1 LIGIPLFQKI
11 HTVRRPLLMGRGR
24 RVMVR
29 EKATDPVP
37 LKKLRLSAFKSH
49 FSAGNTQEQMRDVL
63 IGEGKAACSFRRRPF
78 LARQVSQRD
87 DGGLTRRESGWD
99 AIRCFLPV

>member
-1 LIGIPLFQKI
+1 MA
-11 HTVRRPLLMGRGR
+11 RAR
-24 RVMVR
+24 RVIVR
-29 EKATDPVP
+29 EEATDPV
-37 LKKLRLSAFKSH
+37 LFKKLRSSVFKRH
-49 FSAGNTQEQMRDVL
+49 FSAGKSQEQMRDVL

-99 AIRCFLPV
+99 AIRGFLPV